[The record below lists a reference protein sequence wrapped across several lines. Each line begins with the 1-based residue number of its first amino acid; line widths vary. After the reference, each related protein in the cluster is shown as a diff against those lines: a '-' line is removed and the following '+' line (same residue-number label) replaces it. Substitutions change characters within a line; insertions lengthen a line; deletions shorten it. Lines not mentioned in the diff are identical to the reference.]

1 MELLLTGPVQVGKT
15 TVLTKALA
23 ARPLSLGGFT
33 TRWTGDELRLR
44 LLHDGM
50 ERAVAR
56 RTEQGA
62 VAIPHAFDRAAAE
75 LRPGTVTL
83 LDELGFLEA
92 RSPTFTTA
100 VLALMDR
107 SPLVVAVVRQRADC
121 PFWSHFARRNALLL
135 SVSEASRN
143 GLPIHLIRL
152 LDKAVAS

>member
-1 MELLLTGPVQVGKT
+1 MEFLLTGPVQVGKT

-33 TRWTGDELRLR
+33 TRWAGDELRLR
-44 LLHDGM
+44 LLHNGT
-50 ERAVAR
+50 ERTVAR

-62 VAIPHAFDRAAAE
+62 AAIPHAFDRTAAE

-92 RSPTFTTA
+92 RSPAFTAA

-121 PFWSHFARRNALLL
+121 PFWAHFAGRSALLL
-135 SVSEASRN
+135 SVTEASRD
-143 GLPIHLIRL
+143 GLPGHLIRL
-152 LDKAVAS
+152 LDKVVAS

>member
-1 MELLLTGPVQVGKT
+1 MQVGKT

-33 TRWTGDELRLR
+33 TRWAGDELRLR
-44 LLHDGM
+44 LLHDGT
-50 ERAVAR
+50 ERTVAR

-62 VAIPHAFDRAAAE
+62 AAIPHAFDQAAAE

-92 RSPTFTTA
+92 RSPAFTAA

-135 SVSEASRN
+135 SVTEASRD
-143 GLPIHLIRL
+143 GLPGHLIRL

>member
-23 ARPLSLGGFT
+23 ARPMSLGGFT

-44 LLHDGM
+44 LLHDGT
-50 ERAVAR
+50 ERTVAR

-62 VAIPHAFDRAAAE
+62 AAIPHAFDQAAAE
-75 LRPGTVTL
+75 LRPGAVTL

-92 RSPTFTTA
+92 RSPAFTTA